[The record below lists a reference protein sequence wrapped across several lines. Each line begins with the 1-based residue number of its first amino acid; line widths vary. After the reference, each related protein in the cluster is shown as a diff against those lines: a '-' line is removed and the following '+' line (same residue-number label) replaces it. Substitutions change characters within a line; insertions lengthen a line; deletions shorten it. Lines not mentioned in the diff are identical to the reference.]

1 MRRLV
6 RAIMAISLIAGDA
19 AQAASLTEMPG
30 DTRGGSRPVV
40 SDQARLRDLVDRDAQ
55 TWRRISASICR
66 GCGAPPPALDIVRSN
81 PLPVRA
87 PREAVAAASV
97 PEAAPAR
104 PTLRPVSLHSADLP
118 THDATRGRS
127 VRSDPTPVRLT
138 ARARRYARTARLRVL
153 RHHRRLA
160 LLRAQRR
167 HDARLAAERRE
178 AAAYRLKR
186 GGPGAGFLRLAENQT
201 GGDRRRVPLPPQ
213 RPDTLCADDRAL
225 ATARIRPVS
234 TCTLTP

>member
-30 DTRGGSRPVV
+30 DTRGGSRPVM

-55 TWRRISASICR
+55 TWRRTTSPAD
-66 GCGAPPPALDIVRSN
+66 GGGDAPPPALDIVRSN

-87 PREAVAAASV
+87 PREAIA
-97 PEAAPAR
+97 AAPAPEAGPAR
-104 PTLRPVSLHSADLP
+104 PSLRPVSLRSVDLS
-118 THDATRGRS
+118 TQDEARGRR
-127 VRSDPTPVRLT
+127 VRSDPAPVRLT
-138 ARARRYARTARLRVL
+138 ARARRYVRTARLRVL

-160 LLRAQRR
+160 FLRAQRR
-167 HDARLAAERRE
+167 HDARLAAERR
-178 AAAYRLKR
+178 AD
-186 GGPGAGFLRLAENQT
+186 FLRLAENHS

-225 ATARIRPVS
+225 VTARIRPVS
-234 TCTLTP
+234 TCTLIP

>member
-1 MRRLV
+1 MHRLV

-30 DTRGGSRPVV
+30 GTPGGSRPAM
-40 SDQARLRDLVDRDAQ
+40 SDQARLRDLVERDAQ

-66 GCGAPPPALDIVRSN
+66 GCGAPPPALDIVRSH
-81 PLPVRA
+81 PLPVRE
-87 PREAVAAASV
+87 PREAVAAAPV
-97 PEAAPAR
+97 PKAEPAR

-118 THDATRGRS
+118 TQAGARGRG
-127 VRSDPTPVRLT
+127 VRSDPAPVRLT

-167 HDARLAAERRE
+167 HDAWLAAARRE
-178 AAAYRLKR
+178 SAQRLKR
-186 GGPGAGFLRLAENQT
+186 AGPGAGFLRLAENHA
-201 GGDRRRVPLPPQ
+201 GGDRHRVPLPPQ

-225 ATARIRPVS
+225 AMARIRPVS
-234 TCTLTP
+234 TCVSTP